1 MILTGSS
8 STSAP
13 QFHVLNEMQCK
24 KLYEGTLVCLQ
35 RVGVQMHNA
44 QARALL
50 AASGANVDGQIV
62 HIPAR
67 LVEQAIKN
75 APSAFSVWGRDG
87 KHEMRVAIDRV
98 HFGPGP
104 TCTYFIDPSTGERR
118 PARRGDAELVA
129 KVCDALHNIDYIMG
143 LSLSSDVIPSLASVY
158 EFAEEMANTTKPI
171 VIWANSNSA
180 LQDIHEIATV
190 VAGGEESLRTKPNY
204 AYFTTYE
211 SPLKLAD
218 APLAN
223 LMWTAERGI
232 PSICLG
238 GPTVGLESPF
248 TGASALVLFLSSV
261 IAALTVVQLTRP
273 GAAMVV
279 GGLPSMMDMRTGRPA
294 YGSPEA
300 SLHSAACADL
310 ARYLHLPFMGTAGAS
325 ESKTIDA
332 QAGVEAAFEVV
343 LATLS
348 GASLVHDVGFLDC
361 ADIGSLDY
369 LVLSDEIISMA
380 ARIMRGVTVN
390 EDTIMMDLIEKV
402 GPGGTFMNQAKSAS
416 LCRSEAW
423 VPTVLDRSPFAAW
436 EKNGRLGTS
445 DAIRKKLLKILNTH
459 QPTPLQPDVVDKI
472 RKILDR
478 AEERER
484 K

>member
-1 MILTGSS
+1 MILSDSS
-8 STSAP
+8 STPAP
-13 QFHVLNEMQCK
+13 HFRVLNESQCK
-24 KLYEGTLVCLQ
+24 ELYEATLECLQ

-44 QARALL
+44 QARDLL
-50 AASGANVDGQIV
+50 ASSGAEMNGQIV
-62 HIPAR
+62 HIPAH
-67 LVEQAIKN
+67 LVEDAIKN
-75 APSAFSVWGRDG
+75 TPPTFSVWGRDG
-87 KHEMRVAIDRV
+87 GHEMRVAIDRV

-118 PARRGDAELVA
+118 PARRGDAGLVA
-129 KVCDALHNIDYIMG
+129 KVCDALPNIDYIMG
-143 LSLSSDVIPSLASVY
+143 LSLFSDVTPSLASVY
-158 EFAEEMANTTKPI
+158 EFAEEMANTTKP
-171 VIWANSNSA
+171 VVAWANTTEA
-180 LQDIHEIATV
+180 LQDIHRIAV
-190 VAGGEESLRTKPNY
+190 AVAGDEKSLRAKPNY

-223 LMWTAERGI
+223 LMWTAEHGI

-248 TGASALVLFLSSV
+248 SGASALVLYLSSAL
-261 IAALTVVQLTRP
+261 AALTVVQLTHP
-273 GAAMVV
+273 GAAMVI
-279 GGLPSMMDMRTGRPA
+279 GGLPSMMDMHTGRPA

-300 SLHSAACADL
+300 SLHSAASADL

-332 QAGVEAAFEVV
+332 QAGTEAAFQVM
-343 LATLS
+343 LAALS

-369 LVLSDEIISMA
+369 LVLTDEVISMA
-380 ARIMRGVTVN
+380 ARIMRGVDVN
-390 EDTIMMDLIEKV
+390 ADTIMMDLIEKV
-402 GPGGTFMNQAKSAS
+402 GPGGTFMNQAKSVAR
-416 LCRSEAW
+416 CRSEAW
-423 VPTVLDRSPFAAW
+423 VPSILDRSPFSAW
-436 EKNGRLGTS
+436 DKNGRQETN
-445 DAIRKKLLKILNTH
+445 DAVRKKLQKILSSH
-459 QPTPLQPDVVDKI
+459 HPTPLQSDVVEKI
-472 RKILDR
+472 QKILDR